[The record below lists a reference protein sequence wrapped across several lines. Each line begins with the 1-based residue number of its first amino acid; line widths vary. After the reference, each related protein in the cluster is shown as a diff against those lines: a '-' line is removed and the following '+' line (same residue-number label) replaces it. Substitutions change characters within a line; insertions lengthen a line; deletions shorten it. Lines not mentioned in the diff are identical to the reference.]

1 VPAVYDLALVIAE
14 IISAHCRGTSA
25 RERFLQACIGSDW
38 GEAVSMIDGMLA
50 EPWHLKGHQER
61 RLREFLGLVS
71 AARSDQTSAD
81 QTFSAS
87 GSMSALTCLRF
98 QREETT
104 LRSGPARI

>member
-14 IISAHCRGTSA
+14 IISAHCPGTSA

-38 GEAVSMIDGMLA
+38 GEAVSMIDGMLS

-61 RLREFLGLVS
+61 RLREFLGLIS
-71 AARSDQTSAD
+71 AARGDQASTD
-81 QTFSAS
+81 QTFPAS

-98 QREETT
+98 QPEETT